1 MRTTK
6 PLTVALFLAGAAVLA
21 VVSSV
26 QAQAEVLIDP
36 SFCVVIDAQGDIVP
50 APDGAVVI
58 TNNPQSN
65 CKATCRATVPNPTG
79 EQIVWDFGNT
89 GVPCVLGGCGS
100 TTSWREVISPSG
112 QATLQC
118 HFNPG
123 NP

>member
-1 MRTTK
+1 MRTMKTW
-6 PLTVALFLAGAAVLA
+6 TVALFLAGAAVLA

-26 QAQAEVLIDP
+26 QAQAEVRIDP
-36 SFCVVIDAQGDIVP
+36 DICQVIDAHGVIVP
-50 APDGAVVI
+50 APDGVIVI
-58 TNNPQSN
+58 TNNPKRN

-79 EQIVWDFGNT
+79 ERIVWDFSNT
-89 GVPCVLGGCGS
+89 EVRCSLSGCGS